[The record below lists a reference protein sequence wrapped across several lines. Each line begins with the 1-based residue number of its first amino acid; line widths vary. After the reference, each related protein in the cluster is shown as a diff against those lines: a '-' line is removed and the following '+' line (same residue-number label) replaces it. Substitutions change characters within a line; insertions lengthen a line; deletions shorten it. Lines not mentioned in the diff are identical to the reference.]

1 MTRIRLPFIHSFID
15 RHGRQRYYVRRAG
28 RKSVALSGLPGSEI
42 FMSAYQNALD
52 NLELHEIGASRT
64 KPGTVNAAIVAYY
77 AHTSFTADLAP
88 ATQRMRR
95 NILERFRAQQT
106 PSGQTI
112 GDKHLATLPH
122 DAIER
127 LLARMK
133 PFAQRNWLKTL
144 RGLMRFAVDA
154 RLRPDDPTRE
164 IELRRRAR
172 SGGHPSW
179 GDDEIARYRDKYPL
193 GTVARIALELM
204 LNVAARRGD
213 AYQLGRQHI
222 TKDGRLSWRPRKTS
236 RSTGRPV
243 TVRILP
249 ELRAALD
256 AMPASNALTFLTTD
270 HGKPFA
276 SAAAFG
282 NKFADWC
289 DEAGLQCVVGDDGR
303 TRNFRAHG
311 LRKAACRRLANAGC
325 TAPEIMAVSGHAT
338 LAQAQI
344 YIDEFDRER
353 MAETAMRKVSQ
364 IETETEVCKPL
375 DPRSQ
380 TGS

>member
-1 MTRIRLPFIHSFID
+1 
-15 RHGRQRYYVRRAG
+15 
-28 RKSVALSGLPGSEI
+28 
-42 FMSAYQNALD
+42 
-52 NLELHEIGASRT
+52 
-64 KPGTVNAAIVAYY
+64 
-77 AHTSFTADLAP
+77 
-88 ATQRMRR
+88 MRR
-95 NILERFRAQQT
+95 NILERFRAQHA
-106 PSGQTI
+106 PSGQTY
-112 GDKHLATLPH
+112 GDKHLATLPQ
-122 DAIER
+122 DAIVR
-127 LLARMK
+127 LLARLK

-164 IELRRRAR
+164 VELRRRAR
-172 SGGHPSW
+172 SGGHLTW
-179 GDDEIARYRDKYPL
+179 GDDQIARYRAKYQL

-204 LNVAARRGD
+204 LNVGARRGD

-222 TKDGRLSWRPRKTS
+222 TKDGRLSWRPNKTR
-236 RSTGRPV
+236 RSTGRKV

-256 AMPASNALTFLTTD
+256 AMPGSDALTFLITER
-270 HGKPFA
+270 GKPFA

-289 DEAGLQCVVGDDGR
+289 NDAGLFGVVGDDGR

-311 LRKAACRRLANAGC
+311 LRKAACRRLAEAGC
-325 TAPEIMAVSGHAT
+325 TASEIMAVSGHST
-338 LAQAQI
+338 LAQVQP
-344 YIDEFDRER
+344 YIDDADRER
-353 MAETAMRKVSQ
+353 MADAAMRKLGG
-364 IETETEVCKPL
+364 IETETVVCKPS